1 MQNRLMQDTLSK
13 ACPYENTCPSKT
25 DRCRVD
31 QMNTAKVLIPNKEW
45 VVTEDRKKIGA
56 ITKDKKGYHFFHK
69 GKTVGF
75 KTLTEL
81 KTQLGIEL
89 FEDSVKKK
97 TPDSDNKNYIIYDFP
112 CSSKPY
118 EAVYSVKEKLPL
130 FAKSAKSKSRYCAG
144 YYVIKFR
151 KGWVKSF
158 CPKLITLQ
166 RYPYHGPFKTEI
178 EMKSVLNNM
187 NKNE

>member
-1 MQNRLMQDTLSK
+1 
-13 ACPYENTCPSKT
+13 
-25 DRCRVD
+25 
-31 QMNTAKVLIPNKEW
+31 MNTAKVLVPNKEW
-45 VVTEDRKKIGA
+45 LVTENRKKVGA
-56 ITKDKKGYHFFHK
+56 ITKDKKGYHFICK
-69 GKTVGF
+69 GKMVGF
-75 KTLTEL
+75 KNLNDL

-89 FEDSVKKK
+89 FEESIKKK
-97 TPDSDNKNYIIYDFP
+97 IFEADNKNYIIYEFP

-118 EAVYSVKEKLPL
+118 ESVYSVKEKLPL

-166 RYPYHGPFKTEI
+166 RYSYYGPFKTET
-178 EMKSVLNNM
+178 EMKMTLNSV
-187 NKNE
+187 NKS

>member
-1 MQNRLMQDTLSK
+1 
-13 ACPYENTCPSKT
+13 
-25 DRCRVD
+25 
-31 QMNTAKVLIPNKEW
+31 MNTAKVLVPNKEW
-45 VVTEDRKKIGA
+45 LVTENRKKVGA
-56 ITKDKKGYHFFHK
+56 IIKDKKGYHFICK
-69 GKTVGF
+69 GKMVGF
-75 KTLTEL
+75 KNLNDL

-89 FEDSVKKK
+89 FEESIKKK
-97 TPDSDNKNYIIYDFP
+97 IFEADNKNYIIYEFP

-118 EAVYSVKEKLPL
+118 ESVYSVKEKLPL

-166 RYPYHGPFKTEI
+166 RYSYYGPFKTET
-178 EMKSVLNNM
+178 EMKMTLNSV
-187 NKNE
+187 NKS